1 MTTDSGRHGIDRRA
15 VIAKHREGRVLTDV
29 TTLHAH
35 LHEEFQRAIENAQE
49 DLLEALRPMHVFT
62 RTVILETLRYE
73 AMRLQECEGDQD
85 LDEWVIEKWQK
96 LGRPLGSIPSRD
108 P

>member
-1 MTTDSGRHGIDRRA
+1 MITGSGRHGIDRKA
-15 VIAKHREGRVLTDV
+15 VGAKHRVGRILTDV

-35 LHEEFQRAIENAQE
+35 LREEFQRAIENAQE
-49 DLLEALRPMHVFT
+49 DLSEALLPMHVYT

-73 AMRLQECEGDQD
+73 AMRLQECEGDPD
-85 LDEWVIEKWQK
+85 LDEWVIEIWQK
-96 LGRPLGSIPSRD
+96 LGCPLESIPSRD